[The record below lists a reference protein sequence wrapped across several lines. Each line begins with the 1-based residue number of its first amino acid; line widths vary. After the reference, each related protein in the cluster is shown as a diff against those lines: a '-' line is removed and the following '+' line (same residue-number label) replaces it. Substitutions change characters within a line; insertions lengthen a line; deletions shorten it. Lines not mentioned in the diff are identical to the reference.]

1 VTEERP
7 PGEGG
12 ESASEAALRQLRR
25 RYDELRADYE
35 ALLTRLSDLEERSAA
50 EEAAPPEPGQRQ
62 QRVLETL
69 LAPLE
74 ALQREY
80 VDALENLQR
89 LVSGID
95 DLLPRGMK
103 GQRPASP
110 PPPTGGPRLVQIDA
124 RGRGAADLLD
134 FRERLA
140 AMEGVVSVSIHAID
154 AERVVLVVELA

>member
-1 VTEERP
+1 VTEGQP

-12 ESASEAALRQLRR
+12 ESAAEAALRQLRR
-25 RYDELRADYE
+25 RYDELRTDYE

-50 EEAAPPEPGQRQ
+50 EEAAQPVPEIRPTTI
-62 QRVLETL
+62 VEALF
-69 LAPLE
+69 APLE
-74 ALQREY
+74 ALQRQY
-80 VDALENLQR
+80 VDALEDLQR

-110 PPPTGGPRLVQIDA
+110 PPATSGPRLVQIDA